1 MAGFVAVG
9 GAIVTPLSPK
19 CRGMLSAMSE
29 PPRLY
34 LITPPLAEATAFLP
48 KLDAALEAG
57 DVACLLL
64 RIAAA
69 DEGAAK
75 AIVRAL
81 APAVQGRGTALLV
94 KSDGRFDSRFV
105 GRTDADGLHVS
116 GTGPSLDEALEAL
129 RPKKIVGVGGL
140 RDRDAA
146 MAAGESGADYLM
158 FGGPDEAGDADFVAE
173 RVAWWAEIFNVPCV
187 GYCVDP
193 ADTVAMVRAG
203 AEFVALCDGVWDDPA
218 AALAA
223 VTRDLSRLDPAR
235 VEESVR

>member
-1 MAGFVAVG
+1 
-9 GAIVTPLSPK
+9 
-19 CRGMLSAMSE
+19 MSE

-34 LITPPLAEATAFLP
+34 LITPPLAEAGAFLP
-48 KLDAALEAG
+48 RLEAALAAA

-69 DEGAAK
+69 DEGGAK

-81 APAVQGRGTALLV
+81 APAVQGRGAALV
-94 KSDGRFDSRFV
+94 VEGGARFDSRFV
-105 GRTDADGLHVS
+105 GRTDADGLHVV
-116 GTGPSLDEALEAL
+116 GVGPALDDAIEAL

-140 RDRDAA
+140 LDRDAA
-146 MAAGESGADYLM
+146 MHAGESGADYLM
-158 FGGPDEAGDADFVAE
+158 FGGPAEASDAEAVAE

-187 GYCVDP
+187 GYCEDP
-193 ADTVAMVRAG
+193 AQAIAMARAG
-203 AEFVALCDGVWDDPA
+203 AEFVALCDGIWDDPA

-223 VTRDLSRLDPAR
+223 VARDLAR